1 MQEIEGLLAYLKRHK
16 LYLTTAESCTA
27 GMVVALLAKH
37 PGSGECLDSGH
48 VVYSPAAKKRLL
60 GVSQH
65 TLDNFNLTSEE
76 VARAMANGAL
86 EGSPANV
93 AVATTGVAGPEPQ
106 GEIPAGTLCFAWAFR
121 QPDGTIRLFSSTEHF
136 TGDRSRI
143 LDDAARFALLRLPE
157 RHAQLLAES
166 RA

>member
-1 MQEIEGLLAYLKRHK
+1 MQEIEALLDYLKRHK

-60 GVSQH
+60 GVSQEL
-65 TLDNFNLTSEE
+65 LDSFNLTSEE
-76 VARAMANGAL
+76 VVRAMASGAL
-86 EGSPANV
+86 NGSPANV

-106 GEIPAGTLCFAWAFR
+106 GEIAPGTLCFAWAFR
-121 QPDGTIRLFSSTEHF
+121 LADGSTRLFSCTEHF

-143 LDDAARFALLRLPE
+143 LDEAARFALLRLPE
-157 RHAQLLAES
+157 RHAQLLDEA
-166 RA
+166 

>member
-1 MQEIEGLLAYLKRHK
+1 MQDIEALLDYLKRHK

-27 GMVVALLAKH
+27 GMVVALLAKY

-76 VARAMANGAL
+76 VARAMAKGAL
-86 EGSPANV
+86 DGSTANV
-93 AVATTGVAGPEPQ
+93 AVATTGVAGPDPQ
-106 GEIPAGTLCFAWAFR
+106 GDIPAGTLCFAWAFR
-121 QPDGTIRLFSSTEHF
+121 LADGSMQLYSSTEHF
-136 TGDRSRI
+136 AGDRSRI
-143 LDDAARFALLRLPE
+143 LDEAARFALLRLPE
-157 RHAQLLAES
+157 RHAQLLGEA
-166 RA
+166 

>member
-1 MQEIEGLLAYLKRHK
+1 MQEIEALLDYLKRHK

-76 VARAMANGAL
+76 VARAMAKGAL
-86 EGSPANV
+86 DGSPANV
-93 AVATTGVAGPEPQ
+93 AVATTGVAGPGPQ
-106 GEIPAGTLCFAWAFR
+106 GEIPAGTC
-121 QPDGTIRLFSSTEHF
+121 
-136 TGDRSRI
+136 
-143 LDDAARFALLRLPE
+143 LLYTSPSPRD
-157 RHAQLLAES
+157 S
-166 RA
+166 

>member
-1 MQEIEGLLAYLKRHK
+1 MQDIEALLDYLKRHK

-65 TLDNFNLTSEE
+65 TLGNFNLTSEE
-76 VARAMANGAL
+76 VARAMAKGAL
-86 EGSPANV
+86 DGSPANV
-93 AVATTGVAGPEPQ
+93 AVATTGVAGPDPQ
-106 GEIPAGTLCFAWAFR
+106 GDIPAGTLCFAWAFR
-121 QPDGTIRLFSSTEHF
+121 LADGSIQLYSSTEHF
-136 TGDRSRI
+136 AGERSRI
-143 LDDAARFALLRLPE
+143 LDEAARFALLRLPD
-157 RHAQLLAES
+157 RHAQLLGEA
-166 RA
+166 